1 MKRFRVDKAFADRV
15 VLLVKYHDMLFE
27 RDERLLKKWMRK
39 FTPEVLFEILAI
51 KFADNMATGNM
62 TEALKV
68 KFSEIEMM
76 MRGILEQEQCFSL
89 KDLAVGGS
97 DLLNAGMEPGPAVG
111 VMLEVLLEKVTDG
124 ELENSKA
131 VLMAE
136 AERILSADH
145 E

>member
-1 MKRFRVDKAFADRV
+1 MFFA
-15 VLLVKYHDMLFE
+15 E
-27 RDERLLKKWMRK
+27 
-39 FTPEVLFEILAI
+39 
-51 KFADNMATGNM
+51 G
-62 TEALKV
+62 
-68 KFSEIEMM
+68 S
-76 MRGILEQEQCFSL
+76 
-89 KDLAVGGS
+89 GGR
-97 DLLNAGMEPGPAVG
+97 LNAGMEPGPAVG